1 VNSSEPYSNEDLA
14 KIIQVL
20 EQANTGGD
28 IGDRAVIAE
37 QLQCFAF
44 EYLQSRDSEAQGR
57 ARDPRKDLQ
66 FLAAVDWDSMP
77 SSIRQALIP
86 PLLATRR
93 EFKPMLRALNQIRR
107 HAATVLKSLP
117 KRGPLGKQARF
128 FFVDNLA
135 GLYEEVTQ
143 RRAAKVGKETEAKPS
158 PRNPLGYFYRFVVA
172 AFEPVDRAATAGISR
187 VIDKVIDMRRKQ
199 GRDATQSPMFSD

>member
-143 RRAAKVGKETEAKPS
+143 RRAAKKPS